1 MQLSRNI
8 DTKLEI
14 ASFRSLSRLP
24 CGIAGA
30 ALRERL

>member
-1 MQLSRNI
+1 MLS
-8 DTKLEI
+8 TKDDMKVEI